1 LSDDGGDVQFS
12 YCLFHHCCCGGD
24 DDWSYCSPM
33 SRDDGDGGDA
43 PPLFLLTLV
52 MVNYFQ

>member
-1 LSDDGGDVQFS
+1 LSDDGGGVQIS

-43 PPLFLLTLV
+43 PPLFLLTLL
-52 MVNYFQ
+52 